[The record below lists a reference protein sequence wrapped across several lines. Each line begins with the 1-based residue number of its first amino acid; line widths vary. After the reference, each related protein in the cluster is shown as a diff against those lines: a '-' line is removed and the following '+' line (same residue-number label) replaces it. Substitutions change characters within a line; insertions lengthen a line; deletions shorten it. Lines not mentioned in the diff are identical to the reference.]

1 MQSKVDAPCPQCLK
15 DDALTMLAMSS
26 EIPYFGEHTQITVIC
41 ESCGWKH
48 TDFIPSD
55 GEKPGYSSLIV
66 DNPEKCSARVVRSSS
81 GTIRIPQLELEV
93 SPGGSSS
100 GFVSNVEGVIKRFE
114 DAVGSIL
121 RGNADDENIV
131 QASLEL
137 LESLR
142 KMKSGSS
149 HFLIELLDPR
159 GRSQIIHND
168 AIIRDLM
175 ENEIQS
181 LDIGPEVPVF
191 EMR

>member
-55 GEKPGYSSLIV
+55 GEKPGYSSLVV
-66 DNPEKCSARVVRSSS
+66 DNSEKCSARVIRSSS
-81 GTIRIPQLELEV
+81 GTIRIPELQLEV

-121 RGNADDENIV
+121 RGNADDEKIV

-168 AIIRDLM
+168 AIVRDLM

>member
-55 GEKPGYSSLIV
+55 GEKPGYSSLVV
-66 DNPEKCSARVVRSSS
+66 DNSEKCSARVVRSSS

-121 RGNADDENIV
+121 RGNADDEKIV

>member
-121 RGNADDENIV
+121 RGNADDEKIV

-142 KMKSGSS
+142 KMKSGHS

>member
-55 GEKPGYSSLIV
+55 GEKPGYSSLVV
-66 DNPEKCSARVVRSSS
+66 DNSEKCSARVVRSSS

-114 DAVGSIL
+114 DAVGSIQ
-121 RGNADDENIV
+121 RGNADDEKIL

-168 AIIRDLM
+168 AIVRDLM

>member
-1 MQSKVDAPCPQCLK
+1 MESKVDAPCPQCLVE
-15 DDALTMLAMSS
+15 DALMMLSMSS

-81 GTIRIPQLELEV
+81 CTIRIPDLDLEV

-100 GFVSNVEGVIKRFE
+100 GFVSNIEGVINRFE
-114 DAVGSIL
+114 DAVGSII
-121 RGNADDENIV
+121 RGNADDETAV
-131 QASLEL
+131 EASLEL
-137 LESLR
+137 LEGLR
-142 KMKSGSS
+142 KMKDGGSD
-149 HFLIELLDPR
+149 FLIELLDPR

-168 AIIRDLM
+168 ATNRDIT
-175 ENEIQS
+175 EIEKQS
-181 LDIGPEVPVF
+181 LDMGPEVPVF
-191 EMR
+191 DIA

>member
-121 RGNADDENIV
+121 RGNADDEKILE
-131 QASLEL
+131 ASLEL
-137 LESLR
+137 LEKLSN
-142 KMKSGSS
+142 MKSGSS
-149 HFLIELLDPR
+149 HLLIELLDPR

-168 AIIRDLM
+168 AITRDLM

>member
-121 RGNADDENIV
+121 RGNADDEKIV
-131 QASLEL
+131 QASIEL

-168 AIIRDLM
+168 AIVRDLM

>member
-15 DDALTMLAMSS
+15 DDALSMLAMSS

-55 GEKPGYSSLIV
+55 GEKPGYSSLVV
-66 DNPEKCSARVVRSSS
+66 DNSEKCSARVVRSSS

-121 RGNADDENIV
+121 RGNADDEKIV

-168 AIIRDLM
+168 AIVRDLM